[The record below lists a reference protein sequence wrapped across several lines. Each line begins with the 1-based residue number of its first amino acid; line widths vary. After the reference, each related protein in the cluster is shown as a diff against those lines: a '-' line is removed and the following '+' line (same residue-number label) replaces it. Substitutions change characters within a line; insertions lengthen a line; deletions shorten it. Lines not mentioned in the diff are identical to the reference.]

1 MACARSTAQA
11 KGSAR
16 KPARDWHGGSF
27 MIALVSLALSL
38 GADGAAGCAG
48 VSDVMSS
55 IRVEYDSRTSA
66 VGRMSALLF
75 APSSSGEL
83 KAIDAESGS
92 VLWTFVA
99 PEALTASAPTDRMT
113 DIAVLRFDANS
124 DGVIDPAGGDRGGR
138 GGGRGRA
145 GAY

>member
-92 VLWTFVA
+92 VFWSFV
-99 PEALTASAPTDRMT
+99 
-113 DIAVLRFDANS
+113 VLVVFF
-124 DGVIDPAGGDRGGR
+124 VCVLFV
-138 GGGRGRA
+138 
-145 GAY
+145 